1 MKVPLLD
8 LKAQYAVV
16 REKVRA
22 AVDEVLES
30 QHFILGCHVSRL
42 EEEIARLCDLPY
54 AVGVASGTDAL
65 LLALKALGV
74 GPGDSV
80 VTVPDS
86 FYATASTIVN
96 LGARPLFVDIDE
108 PSYNMDPEQLALL
121 LERDC
126 SFEPLSGTL
135 VHRSSETRVKA
146 IVPVH
151 LFGQCAEMAE
161 IAQIADHYRLPIVED
176 ACQAIGARYGEKAAG
191 ALGTLGCFS
200 FFPSKNLGGAGDG
213 GMVVTRDSDLACR
226 IRLLRVHGAQLKYYH
241 SMIGFN
247 SRLDELQAAILRA
260 KLPYLDDWTAMRRR
274 NACFYQAELRSAG
287 LDQKVVP
294 PTVLPGRTHVF
305 HHFVIRCRQRDELRE
320 FLESRGIGTATYYPV
335 PLHQQECFRYLRYA
349 PEDFPRS
356 CAAAR
361 ETLALP
367 VHPQLTP
374 EQKAF
379 VVTSIAEFYAAK
391 QYHEDTKTRRNTR

>member
-8 LKAQYAVV
+8 LEAQYAVV

-30 QHFILGCHVSRL
+30 QHFILGRQVSRL

-80 VTVPDS
+80 ITVPYT

-96 LGARPLFVDIDE
+96 LGARPLFVDIDQA
-108 PSYNMDPEQLALL
+108 SYNMDPEQLALL
-121 LERDC
+121 LQRDC
-126 SFEPLSGTL
+126 SFKPSSGML
-135 VHRSSETRVKA
+135 VHKSSETTVKA

-161 IAQIADHYRLPIVED
+161 IVRIADRYQLPTVED
-176 ACQAIGARYGEKAAG
+176 ACQAIGARYREKAAG
-191 ALGTLGCFS
+191 SLGTLGCFS
-200 FFPSKNLGGAGDG
+200 FFPSKNLGGGGDG
-213 GMVVTRDSDLACR
+213 GMVVTRDSDLAHR
-226 IRLLRVHGAQLKYYH
+226 IRLLRVHGEKSKYYH
-241 SMIGFN
+241 SIIGFN
-247 SRLDELQAAILRA
+247 SRLDEFQAAILRA
-260 KLPYLDDWTAMRRR
+260 KLPYLDDWTTMRRR
-274 NACFYQAELRSAG
+274 NAFFYQTELRSAG
-287 LDQKVVP
+287 LDPKVVP
-294 PTVLPGRTHVF
+294 PAVLPDRTHVF
-305 HHFVIRCRQRDELRE
+305 HQFVIRCAQRDELRE
-320 FLESRGIGTATYYPV
+320 FLKSCGIGTATYYPL
-335 PLHQQECFRYLRYA
+335 PLHQQECFRYLEYA

-367 VHPQLTP
+367 VYPELTP
-374 EQKAF
+374 AQKAF
-379 VVTSIAEFYAAK
+379 VVSSITEFYASSPGG
-391 QYHEDTKTRRNTR
+391 